1 MPVCPTL
8 YQPPISSSIG
18 KVYPADNYGYALSSN
33 DNRIIMSRKPLFA
46 GLIVDEHDQTAGTA
60 YVGDEPCYV
69 VNDDGFLRH
78 IPSEQVDRKV
88 LEIIRQQIS
97 GNEGMLSEQA
107 AKMLGT
113 DDIFSKALLE
123 SQLKNIGKQF
133 DAILEMGI
141 PEESRAFMGMSGFKV
156 VINVHGEIIRM
167 EQPASTDEGGENG
180 E

>member
-1 MPVCPTL
+1 
-8 YQPPISSSIG
+8 
-18 KVYPADNYGYALSSN
+18 
-33 DNRIIMSRKPLFA
+33 MSRQPLFT
-46 GLIVDEHDQTAGTA
+46 GLIVDENNHPAGTA

-69 VNDDGFLRH
+69 VNDSGFLRH

-88 LEIIRQQIS
+88 LEIMRQQIS
-97 GNEGMLSEQA
+97 GNEGVLSEQA

-113 DDIFSKALLE
+113 DDIFSKAMLE
-123 SQLKNIGKQF
+123 NQLKNIGKQF

-156 VINVHGEIIRM
+156 VINVHGEIVRLD
-167 EQPASTDEGGENG
+167 QPAVTDEDEGGDNG